1 MLLKLKAT
9 LARRPLT
16 WFFALVGA
24 AWVVYI
30 GLMAAASPMDANAWT
45 NRFHMVSAMAAGLVA
60 LACCWAISGPRSRP
74 PRRFAQLVMVVAVV
88 LVIMAILCV
97 NVWLEW
103 RIQRGFFAASAG
115 SASGDVSAGISWP
128 SLGSWIYRELGDP
141 VLWLR
146 ALVVGVVLA
155 GAASPFAAVRR
166 LARRLIEWRGRRVWP
181 LVAVALLV
189 PALCAIVAGA
199 GGRLAP
205 LPVDGSTAYRYSLS
219 YGVSDFVILL
229 LVNMPLVFAW
239 YGFVDDRLARR
250 VSPLVSALVIGLAI
264 TLPYQLAAQVGLGW
278 YVGSGWFVLSVLG
291 QIALAVPAVW
301 LARKARGSL
310 VPTVV
315 LLAAIPVGTMAVS
328 WVTSTAGTSDRAYEL
343 YPAVV
348 IVAAVLFAL
357 LGRMWRRPDAPPSP
371 LALAEPGP
379 LGSEPSPL
387 PGSYDVA
394 VHNVSLPS

>member
-74 PRRFAQLVMVVAVV
+74 PRRFAQLVIVVAVV

-97 NVWLEW
+97 NVWLG
-103 RIQRGFFAASAG
+103 QRMEQGFFAASAG
-115 SASGDVSAGISWP
+115 SASGDASAGISWP
-128 SLGSWIYRELGDP
+128 SLGSLIHRELGDP

-278 YVGSGWFVLSVLG
+278 YMGNGWFVLSVLG